1 MLAPALLLAA
11 LAVQAEPPPA
21 PASGTFPKAA
31 VAADHPA
38 AAEAGAEILRA
49 GGNAVD
55 AAVATSLSL
64 SVARPYSCGLG
75 GGGFLVFWDA
85 EAGTAHALDYRER
98 APAAATRG
106 MFADD
111 PDAARRGG
119 KAVAV
124 PGTVAGL
131 HAAHAKWGVLSWATV
146 CGPAVRLAERGVP
159 LDAHDRAQRIEW
171 VTAFEADPALR
182 TRFAAFWNAY
192 LFGGTLPADGEARPS
207 PQANTL
213 KRIGAEGPAAFYAGP
228 AADAL
233 AAAVRDAGGVL
244 TTEDLA
250 AYRPRFV
257 KPLRGAFGG
266 YGLIAMP
273 PPSSGGVAILET
285 LNVLAAFEGNRG
297 PVDLNAA
304 AGRHVLVEA
313 LKHAFADRAAFLGDP
328 YAAEAA
334 GSPLPVGRLI
344 SPGYAAELA
353 AKIDPA
359 RTFPPSHYG
368 RALPTDD
375 GGTSHF
381 SVIDA
386 AGSAVACTETVNL
399 VFGSLVVVPET
410 GVVLNDQMDDFAA
423 VPGEPNAFG
432 LIQSEANAVGPG
444 RVPLSSMSPT
454 VVLKDGR
461 AVLAVGASGG
471 PKIITA
477 TLQVLLNRLRGGTS
491 PAVAVAAPRLH
502 HQWVPDRV
510 EAEPGL
516 FAEARDGL
524 APLGHD
530 VRERA
535 DLGVAQAVAVEPGG
549 ARSAAAD
556 PRKGGGVAGF

>member
-1 MLAPALLLAA
+1 MTTALLLLSA
-11 LAVQAEPPPA
+11 LCHQAEPPAVPS
-21 PASGTFPKAA
+21 SGTFAKAA

-64 SVARPYSCGLG
+64 SVVRPYSCGLG

-85 EAGTAHALDYRER
+85 EAGAAHALDYRER

-106 MFADD
+106 MFAGD

-131 HAAHAKWGVLSWATV
+131 HAAHEQWGTLPWAAV

-159 LDAHDRAQRIEW
+159 LDAHDRAQRAEF
-171 VTAFEADPALR
+171 VTLFQDDPALR
-182 TRFAAFWNAY
+182 TRYATYWRQY
-192 LFGGTLPADGEARPS
+192 LFGGDLPDGPVPS
-207 PQANTL
+207 PQVGLL
-213 KRIGAEGPAAFYAGP
+213 KRIAAEGPSAFHAGP

-233 AAAVRDAGGVL
+233 VAAVREAGGVL
-244 TTEDLA
+244 TANDLA
-250 AYRPRFV
+250 GYRPRFV
-257 KPLRGAFGG
+257 DPLRGSFAGHD
-266 YGLIAMP
+266 LLVMP
-273 PPSSGGVAILET
+273 PPSSGGVAVLET
-285 LNVLAAFEGNRG
+285 LNVLQAYEAARG
-297 PVDLNAA
+297 RVDLRSA

-328 YAAEAA
+328 DAAAAAGTPLPTARLASRDYAAT
-334 GSPLPVGRLI
+334 
-344 SPGYAAELA
+344 LA
-353 AKIDPA
+353 ANIDPA
-359 RTFPPSHYG
+359 RTFPPPHYG
-368 RALPTDD
+368 RVLPAES
-375 GGTSHF
+375 GGTSHL

-386 AGSAVACTETVNL
+386 AGNAVACTETINL
-399 VFGSLVVVPET
+399 VFGALVVVPET
-410 GVVLNDQMDDFAA
+410 GVVLNDEMDDFAA

-432 LIQSEANAVGPG
+432 LVQSEANAVGPG

-454 VVLKDGR
+454 IALKHGR

-477 TLQVLLNRLRGGTS
+477 TLQTLLNRVRHGLP
-491 PAVAVAAPRLH
+491 PAAAVAAPRLH
-502 HQWVPDRV
+502 HQWLPDRV

-516 FAEARDGL
+516 FADARAGL

-530 VRERA
+530 VRERP
-535 DLGVAQAVAVEPGG
+535 DLGVAQVVAVEPNGT
-549 ARSAAAD
+549 RSAAAD

>member
-1 MLAPALLLAA
+1 MPLAALLLLV

-21 PASGTFPKAA
+21 PASGTFARAA

-64 SVARPYSCGLG
+64 SVVRPYSCGLG

-85 EAGTAHALDYRER
+85 GNRTAHAVDYRER
-98 APAAATRG
+98 APAAATRD
-106 MFADD
+106 MFAGG

-131 HAAHAKWGVLSWATV
+131 HAAHAKWGSLPWAAV
-146 CGPAVRLAERGVP
+146 CAPAVRLAERGVP
-159 LDAHDRAQRIEW
+159 LDAHDRAQRTEW
-171 VTAFEADPALR
+171 IAAFKADPALPD
-182 TRFAAFWNAY
+182 RFAAFWNAY
-192 LFGGTLPADGEARPS
+192 LFTGTLPARGEAVPS
-207 PQANTL
+207 PQAAIL
-213 KRIGAEGPAAFYAGP
+213 RRIAAEGPSALYTGT

-233 AAAVRDAGGVL
+233 AAAVRIAGGVL
-244 TTEDLA
+244 TAADLA
-250 AYRPRFV
+250 AYEPRIV
-257 KPLRGAFGG
+257 EPLRGAFGG
-266 YGLIAMP
+266 HELIVMP
-273 PPSSGGVAILET
+273 PPSSGGVALLET
-285 LNVLAAFEGNRG
+285 LNVLAAVEANRG
-297 PVDLNAA
+297 PVDLHAA

-344 SPGYAAELA
+344 SPGYAAGLA
-353 AKIDPA
+353 ATIDPA
-359 RTFPPSHYG
+359 RTFPPPHYG
-368 RALPTDD
+368 RVLPTED

-381 SVIDA
+381 SIIDA
-386 AGSAVACTETVNL
+386 AGNAVACTETVNL
-399 VFGSLVVVPET
+399 VFGSLVVVPGT
-410 GVVLNDQMDDFAA
+410 GVLLNDQMDDFAA

-432 LIQSEANAVGPG
+432 LIQGEANAVGPD

-477 TLQVLLNRLRGGTS
+477 TLQVLLNRLRGGLS
-491 PAVAVAAPRLH
+491 PAAAVAAPRLH